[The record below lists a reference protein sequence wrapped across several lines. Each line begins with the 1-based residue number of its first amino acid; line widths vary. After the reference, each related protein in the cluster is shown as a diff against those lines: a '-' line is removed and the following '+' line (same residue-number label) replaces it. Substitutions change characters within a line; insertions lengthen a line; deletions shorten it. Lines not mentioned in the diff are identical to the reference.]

1 MDKIIIYFS
10 NKDTLVLKECDRIV
24 PIVKSVNAEN
34 EIFASMDCSVPLE
47 VHIQNGLIPSL
58 LNALYKCSFF
68 YINSDQ
74 ETVFGTNTIVKI
86 EMK

>member
-1 MDKIIIYFS
+1 MDKIIIHFS
-10 NKDTLVLKECDRIV
+10 NKDTLVLKEGDRII
-24 PIVKSVNAEN
+24 PIVKSVNNED
-34 EIFASMDCSVPLE
+34 EIFASTDCSVPLE
-47 VHIQNGLIPSL
+47 MHIHNGLIPSF
-58 LNALYKCSFF
+58 LNALCRCSFF